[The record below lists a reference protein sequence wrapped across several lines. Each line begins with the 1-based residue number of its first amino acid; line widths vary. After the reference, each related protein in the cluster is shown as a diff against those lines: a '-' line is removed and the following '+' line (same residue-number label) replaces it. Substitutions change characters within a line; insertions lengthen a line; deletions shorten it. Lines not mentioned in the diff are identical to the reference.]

1 MIRGLKMSETILIVG
16 ASRGIGRSIASYLLE
31 KGYHIVVVARTECDL
46 QELISGKEENAKYIV
61 CDISKL
67 ESIAMIFE
75 TIKEWNIILSGV
87 VFCAGVCTPAP
98 IQMIDANAM
107 QRDMNINALSF
118 VEMGKYMSKKKYM
131 SDGGAIIAIS
141 SMSSWDKTKGM
152 CAYSMSKSAL
162 NSAVQTM
169 AKEFIKRKIRV
180 NAILPA
186 YVNTSMTIQP
196 NFSDEQFAALQEK
209 QPLGIIEPEYIA
221 YMVEFLLSEKGKYLT
236 GNLIPISAGRD
247 EK

>member
-1 MIRGLKMSETILIVG
+1 MSETILIVG
-16 ASRGIGRSIASYLLE
+16 ASRGIGRTTALYLLE
-31 KGYHIVVVARTECDL
+31 KGYHIVAVARTESDL
-46 QELISGKEENAKYIV
+46 QELMIGHEENARYIV
-61 CDISKL
+61 CDVSNPDNIVS
-67 ESIAMIFE
+67 IFE
-75 TIKEWNIILSGV
+75 KIQEWDICLSGIV
-87 VFCAGVCTPAP
+87 YCAGVCTIAP
-98 IQMIDANAM
+98 VKMIDANAM

-131 SDGGAIIAIS
+131 SDGAAIVAIS

-152 CAYSMSKSAL
+152 CVYSMSKAAL
-162 NSAVQTM
+162 NIAVQTM

-186 YVNTSMTIQP
+186 YVNTAMTVTP
-196 NFSDEQFAALQEK
+196 DVTDEQIAIMQKK

-221 YMVEFLLSEKGKYLT
+221 YMVEFLLSEKCKYLT
-236 GNLIPISAGRD
+236 GCLIPITAGRE